1 LLKNIAGLWL
11 VQECRRIFNAAG
23 QSYDWDELVEIADAA
38 APLVSLVDPDDE
50 CFLAPESMPDA
61 IRDYCRNTGQTV
73 PDTDGAVIRCALESL
88 ALRYQMVLQMLERLT
103 GGAIQTVH
111 IVGGGIQNR
120 LLCQLTANACGRS
133 VVTGPIEAT
142 AIGNL
147 MVQLISSGAVSSIAE
162 ARKIISH
169 SFGQETYVPDTA
181 GDWVTASERFA
192 NLVNA

>member
-1 LLKNIAGLWL
+1 M
-11 VQECRRIFNAAG
+11 
-23 QSYDWDELVEIADAA
+23 EIATAA
-38 APLVSLVDPDDE
+38 APLISLIDPDDE
-50 CFLAPESMPDA
+50 CFLAPESMPDE
-61 IRDYCRNTGQTV
+61 IRDYCRKTGQIV
-73 PDTDGAVIRCALESL
+73 PETDGAIIRCALESL

-103 GGAIQTVH
+103 GGAIETVH

-120 LLCQLTANACGRS
+120 LLCQLTANACDRS

-147 MVQLISSGAVSSIAE
+147 MVQLISSGVVSSIGE

-169 SFGQETYVPDTA
+169 SFGQETYVPDTV
-181 GDWVTASERFA
+181 GDWASASERFA